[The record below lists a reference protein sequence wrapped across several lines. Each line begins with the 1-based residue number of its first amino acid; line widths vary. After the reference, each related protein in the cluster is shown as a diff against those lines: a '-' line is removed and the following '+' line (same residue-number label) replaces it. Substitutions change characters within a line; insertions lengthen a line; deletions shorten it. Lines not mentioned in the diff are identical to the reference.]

1 MGHGFESFLSVA
13 NIPQDP
19 HDVELSGNR
28 QSKLFDGEE
37 DYGVFVYVC
46 MCVHVGGREECLCLS
61 ECGCGHEFMHDCLSS
76 CTVYSV
82 FYGWECM

>member
-1 MGHGFESFLSVA
+1 MEIVGHGFESFLSVA

-46 MCVHVGGREECLCLS
+46 MCVHVGDGGR
-61 ECGCGHEFMHDCLSS
+61 GG
-76 CTVYSV
+76 V
-82 FYGWECM
+82 FVLVWVWKWT